1 MTKSQKY
8 LEALKSFGDW
18 VVVSEWAIR
27 VGELYPDLLEKAN
40 EQATN
45 QANETTGLRELAA
58 RISSTLSSGG
68 FPDVE
73 IDDSERPR
81 KVRYISDLDKQNKID
96 DELKADIE
104 PLTRA
109 ERERNDFKELTEIE
123 KYRLEEFF
131 TISKQYNKFFS
142 IDFEVDHATALLNPT
157 ESGKHH
163 PDNLQL
169 LIKAHNGK
177 KNKKNWKRFTIDEQI
192 EYIKHVVALQTL
204 IADRLSVKHLLMMYW
219 SRCWSDSL
227 RFIKKYGEFRL

>member
-8 LEALKSFGDW
+8 LEALKSFHDW
-18 VVVSEWAIR
+18 VVVSEWATK
-27 VGELYPDLLEKAN
+27 VGEIYPDLLDAAN
-40 EQATN
+40 VQAAN

-58 RISSTLSSGG
+58 RISSNLSSGG

-73 IDDSERPR
+73 VDDSERPR
-81 KVRYISDLDKQNKID
+81 KVRYISEADKQTRID
-96 DELKADIE
+96 DELEADIE

-109 ERERNDFKELTEIE
+109 ERIRSDFENLTEIE
-123 KYRLEEFF
+123 RYRIEEIE
-131 TISKQYNKFFS
+131 TISRQLNKFFS

-192 EYIKHVVALQTL
+192 EYIKNVLALQTL
-204 IADRLSVKHLLMMYW
+204 IA
-219 SRCWSDSL
+219 SRFGCISC
-227 RFIKKYGEFRL
+227 K

>member
-18 VVVSEWAIR
+18 VVVSEWAAK
-27 VGELYPDLLEKAN
+27 VGEMYPNLLETAN
-40 EQATN
+40 KQAAN

-58 RISSTLSSGG
+58 RISSNLSLGG

-81 KVRYISDLDKQNKID
+81 KVRYISETDKQTRID
-96 DELKADIE
+96 DELEADIE
-104 PLTRA
+104 PLTRG
-109 ERERNDFKELTEIE
+109 ERIRSDFENLTEVERYRIE
-123 KYRLEEFF
+123 EIE
-131 TISKQYNKFFS
+131 TISRQLNKFFS
-142 IDFEVDHATALLNPT
+142 IDFEVDHATALLNPI

-192 EYIKHVVALQTL
+192 EYIKHVLALQTL
-204 IADRLSVKHLLMMYW
+204 IASRLGVSLVNDVLESLLE
-219 SRCWSDSL
+219 RL
-227 RFIKKYGEFRL
+227 KKVY